1 MSRYRDRMM
10 VEVLAAPGAL
20 AAGRRLIEA
29 ALARQEAVCSPNT
42 PGAEEL
48 RRRGDIG
55 QADIDAAKAET
66 DLIEAVRSAAKA
78 LAMKEITPDD

>member
-1 MSRYRDRMM
+1 MM
-10 VEVLAAPGAL
+10 VEVLAAPAAL

-55 QADIDAAKAET
+55 QADIDATKAEE
-66 DLIEAVRSAAKA
+66 DLLAAVRTAAKQ
-78 LAMKEITPDD
+78 LAMREIQP